1 MKKAERLNQELIF
14 LGSKKYFNIIDLMK
28 EFNISKRTA
37 LRDIQDLESMGL
49 SLYVENGRYGGYQL
63 LKQNLLTPIYFDSAE
78 IISIFFALKA
88 LKLVS
93 STPFEKSYSQIYQK
107 LLATLPKEQ
116 QQYVLK
122 LLNSVDYHN
131 TPPISNTPYLSLILE
146 SILDLKILD
155 MTYNQ
160 YELVTKQVQ
169 IYDLFYRS
177 GVWFCNAFDINSRTW
192 AIYRCDCIEKCRVTP
207 CEITFS
213 HDQLKASLKEHEKN
227 FRTIEFQCKLT
238 TFGKELFL
246 KNNYPGMEL
255 IEKSNNFYIVGFFN
269 EAELHY
275 MTHYLISF
283 GKNIIV
289 ESPEFLKFAYLSELK
304 KILQT
309 YK

>member
-14 LGSKKYFNIIDLMK
+14 LSNKKYFNLNDLIK

-63 LKQNLLTPIYFDSAE
+63 LKQSLLTPIYFDNAE

-107 LLATLPKEQ
+107 LLSTLPKEQ
-116 QQYVLK
+116 QHYILK

-131 TPPISNTPYLSLILE
+131 TPPISNTPYLALILE

-155 MTYNQ
+155 IVYNQ
-160 YELVTKQVQ
+160 YELVKKQVQ
-169 IYDLFYRS
+169 VYDLFYRN
-177 GVWFCNAFDINSRTW
+177 GVWFCNAFDINSKTW
-192 AIYRCDCIEKCRVTP
+192 AIYRCDCIQNCVIIS
-207 CEITFS
+207 CETFFS
-213 HDQLKASLKEHEKN
+213 HEQLKCSLREHEKN
-227 FRTIEFQCKLT
+227 FRTIEFRCKLS

-246 KNNYPGMEL
+246 KNNYPGMKL
-255 IEKSNNFYIVGFFN
+255 VEKFNNFYIEGHFN
-269 EAELHY
+269 ESELHY
-275 MTHYLISF
+275 MSHYLISF
-283 GKNIIV
+283 GKNIYV
-289 ESPEFLKFAYLSELK
+289 ESPELLRSAYINELNR
-304 KILQT
+304 ILEK
-309 YK
+309 Y